1 MFENLQ
7 IFRLAAGMAAH
18 AGARQALVARN
29 LANAD
34 TPGYRPRD
42 LPAFRTLLDETGPD
56 AGLGLRATRP
66 GHFGAAAAGPALGA
80 AVRIEDGE
88 TDPNGN
94 GVSLETEM
102 VRAVDIRRDHERA
115 LAIYKFSLDVLRSA
129 VARR

>member
-29 LANAD
+29 MANAD

-42 LPAFRTLLDETGPD
+42 LPAFQTLLDDTG
-56 AGLGLRATRP
+56 AGAGFGLRATRP
-66 GHFGAAAAGPALGA
+66 GHIGAGAAGFDPGEAAEVGGGA
-80 AVRIEDGE
+80 

-102 VRAVDIRRDHERA
+102 VRAVDVRQEHERA

-129 VARR
+129 VTRR